1 MSDIS
6 KIKLPNGSEYNLK
19 DSDAIHKSDDI
30 PRTNVGTTSDVIANG
45 IDEVT
50 RPLVGAAASNKT
62 FGLPASQITIE
73 YSRDGG
79 STWVDYDAT
88 DTQKIA
94 LFAETRSASF
104 RLGKVTSTADN
115 NTNNMLRVT
124 ISREDRY
131 VSIDCLYIWA
141 STQGNSWTVDLD
153 KSTIG
158 AKTTFTNVFKGF
170 SLGGWSGN
178 NVKYFPSI
186 LFGGGDWQTS
196 QAYALRLTFKQ
207 TSIRTSGNYGP
218 PNVIDVRFYGTDVWT
233 APNSIVASNHLYK
246 WNENL
251 DATFPTRIYV
261 GNVSDTAERDLDV
274 VSKSGRIELYA
285 TGTDTGSKG
294 IMVENAAGTTKVILR
309 ANQNNEVTLYG
320 NVSGKVNSHTVDADV
335 PSGAEFTD
343 TKTRQTLHTGNTN
356 RPLLMASSANTVT
369 TYNVDSITYRNNDIY
384 ANPSTG
390 LLTAK
395 NFANSKGTIGASY
408 DSSTETITITL

>member
-1 MSDIS
+1 MADIS

-19 DSDAIHKSDDI
+19 DSNAIHKSDDI

-79 STWVDYDAT
+79 STWVDYGAT
-88 DTQKIA
+88 DQQKRA
-94 LFAETRSASF
+94 LFAETRSATF
-104 RLGKVTSTADN
+104 RLGKVTNTADN
-115 NTNNMLRVT
+115 NTSNMLRVT

-131 VSIDCLYIWA
+131 VSVDCLYIWA
-141 STQGNSWTVDLD
+141 STNGNSWTVDLD

-186 LFGGGDWQTS
+186 NFGGSDSRPS

-207 TSIRTSGNYGP
+207 TSVRTSGNYGP
-218 PNVIDVRFYGTDVWT
+218 PSLIDVRFYGTDVWT
-233 APNSIVASNHLYK
+233 APNNIVAFNHLYR

-251 DATFPTRIYV
+251 DVTFPTILNV
-261 GNVSDTAERDLDV
+261 GTLSDTAERHLDV
-274 VSKSGRIELYA
+274 ASKSGLIELYA
-285 TGTDTGSKG
+285 MGTDTGNKG
-294 IMVENAAGTTKVILR
+294 IWVVNAAGTAKTILLVD
-309 ANQNNEVTLYG
+309 QNNGATLFG
-320 NVSGKVNSHTVDADV
+320 DVSGKVNGHTVNANV
-335 PSGAEFTD
+335 PSGAKFTD
-343 TKTRQTLHTGNTN
+343 TTYSVATTSANGLMSSSDKTKLN
-356 RPLLMASSANTVT
+356 RIASS
-369 TYNVDSITYRNNDIY
+369 YN
-384 ANPSTG
+384 
-390 LLTAK
+390 
-395 NFANSKGTIGASY
+395 
-408 DSSTETITITL
+408 SSTETLTINL